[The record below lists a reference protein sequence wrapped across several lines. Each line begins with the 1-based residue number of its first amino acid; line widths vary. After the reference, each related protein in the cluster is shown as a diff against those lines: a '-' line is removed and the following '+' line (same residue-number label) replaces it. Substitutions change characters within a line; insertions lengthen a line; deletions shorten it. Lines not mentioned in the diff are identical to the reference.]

1 MPQWVC
7 LNGTLVP
14 AEEARISVFDSGFMQ
29 GIGLFET
36 MRTYNRQVFRL
47 QRHLDRLVQS
57 AQVLGW
63 VTVPDA
69 DVLADYVEQVVQAT
83 SGDESRV
90 RLTVTTGSL
99 HAAADQVP
107 ALTVVATATP
117 AEKYPEDYYRKGV
130 TVVLSGCDQGAG
142 DPTVGHKTTSYF
154 PRLATLR
161 AAHALGAFEA
171 LWRTVDGHLAEGA
184 ISNLFIVKEET
195 LLTPPLDAPVL
206 PGITRATVCELA
218 VAADIPVREAPVTLE
233 DLRGAE
239 EVFVTNSMIELMPV
253 VRLGRERIGA
263 EKPGEI
269 TRELLIAYGE
279 LIDRECGGSGPEKTH
294 VV

>member
-1 MPQWVC
+1 MPHWVC
-7 LNGTLVP
+7 LNGTLLP

-36 MRTYNRQVFRL
+36 MRTYNGQVFRL
-47 QRHLDRLVQS
+47 QRHVERLIQS
-57 AQVLGW
+57 AQTLGW
-63 VTVPDA
+63 AMVPEA
-69 DVLADYVEQVVQAT
+69 DMLTDHIERVVEAT
-83 SGDESRV
+83 GGDESRV

-99 HAAADQVP
+99 HAAAGQTP
-107 ALTVVATATP
+107 ELTIVATATP
-117 AEKYPEDYYRKGV
+117 ADKYPEDYYRRGV
-130 TVVLSGCDQGAG
+130 TVVLAGCDQGAG

-154 PRLATLR
+154 PRLASLR
-161 AAHALGAFEA
+161 AAHALGAFET
-171 LWRTVDGHLAEGA
+171 LWRTVDGCLAEGA

-195 LLTPPLDAPVL
+195 LITPPLDAPVL

-218 VAADIPVREAPVTLE
+218 VALDIPVREAPVTLE

-239 EVFVTNSMIELMPV
+239 EAFVTNSMIELMPV

-263 EKPGEI
+263 EKVGEI

-279 LIDRECGGSGPEKTH
+279 LIDRECRGGSDKEAE
-294 VV
+294 